1 MSGEIVLTIGR
12 SAPARSSGIYLDF
25 QHYEVSRGRGRVHL
39 WPHAFLMAAAILAAP
54 GPLSTEDLIAFSYDG
69 RRDGGPDWAR
79 GVVRV
84 ALWHARQRLKP
95 LGIGFHCRPRLGYE
109 AVIQ

>member
-1 MSGEIVLTIGR
+1 MNLVLTLGR
-12 SAPARSSGIYLDF
+12 SAPAYSHGIYLDF
-25 QHYEVSRGRGRVHL
+25 RRHEISRLRERAAL

-54 GPLSTEDLIAFSYDG
+54 GPLSTEDLIAFAYEE

-84 ALWHARQRLKP
+84 ALWHARRRLLP
-95 LGIGFHCRPRLGYE
+95 LGIGFCCRPRLGYE
-109 AVIQ
+109 AVIA